1 MASSTR
7 DLDPHRL
14 DVSAFAAARGE
25 LVGDWPADRLK
36 RLLAA
41 TLAPED
47 GTARPVVD
55 WRASGERRVLAGAG
69 RQPTLSV
76 GADTEVTL
84 ECQRCLQSMRVPLH
98 AERRLF
104 FVDGEEAAAA
114 LDAESEDDVLA
125 LTPALDL
132 AELIEDELLLALPL
146 VPRHEHCPEPLPR
159 AFVEDDPALDPA
171 DNPFAVLASLKR
183 GPRPN

>member
-1 MASSTR
+1 MASSPR
-7 DLDPHRL
+7 DLDPRRL
-14 DVSAFAAARGE
+14 DVAAFAAAGGE
-25 LVGDWPADRLK
+25 LAGEWPADRLR

-47 GTARPVVD
+47 GTSRPGVT
-55 WRASGERRVLAGAG
+55 WRASGERRVLPNAG
-69 RQPTLSV
+69 RQPALAIE
-76 GADTEVTL
+76 ADTEVTL
-84 ECQRCLQSMRVPLH
+84 ECQRCLQPMRLALH
-98 AERRLF
+98 ATRRIF

-146 VPRHEHCPEPLPR
+146 VPRHDHCPLPLPR
-159 AFVEDDPALDPA
+159 GFVEDEAPVDPA
-171 DNPFAVLASLKR
+171 DNPFAALAALKR

>member
-14 DVSAFAAARGE
+14 DVGAFASARGE
-25 LVGDWPADRLK
+25 LAGDWAADRLT
-36 RLLAA
+36 RLTAA

-47 GTARPVVD
+47 GTARSTVG
-55 WRASGERRVLAGAG
+55 WRTSGERRVLAGAG
-69 RQPTLSV
+69 LQPSLAIS
-76 GADTEVTL
+76 ADTEVTL
-84 ECQRCLQSMRVPLH
+84 ECQRCLQPMRVSLH
-98 AERRLF
+98 ADRRIF
-104 FVDGEEAAAA
+104 FVEGEAAAEA

-132 AELIEDELLLALPL
+132 ADLIEDELLLALPL

-159 AFVEDDPALDPA
+159 AFVEDDPAIDPA
-171 DNPFAVLASLKR
+171 DNPFAVLAALKR